1 MVTAGAP
8 VPEAP
13 AGGLNLSSALLVG
26 ANLVPL
32 FGVLLWDWPMFDVM
46 ALYWAE
52 NVIAGVLT
60 VVRMVIASPVAGTF
74 MGAFFC
80 VHYGMFCFVHGI
92 FVAALFGGSLLN
104 EPQHGIFGLGL
115 LLDELAT
122 PALRLAILSL
132 AISHGASLFIH
143 GAERNADSA
152 ALNRIMRRPYGRMA
166 VLHVTLLFGGFAVF
180 EMGAPVLALIP
191 MVLFKIGADLFLHRR
206 ANRSAVTP
214 D

>member
-1 MVTAGAP
+1 MVAPGAP
-8 VPEAP
+8 MPEAP
-13 AGGLNLSSALLVG
+13 AGALRLSSALLVG

-92 FVAALFGGSLLN
+92 FVAALFGRSLLN
-104 EPQHGIFGLGL
+104 EASQGSFGIGL
-115 LLDELAT
+115 LLDQLAT

-143 GAERNADSA
+143 GVERNADA
-152 ALNRIMRRPYGRMA
+152 EALKRIMMRPYGRMA

-191 MVLFKIGADLFLHRR
+191 MVLFKMGADLFLHRR
-206 ANRSAVTP
+206 ANRVLTSA
-214 D
+214 